1 METYDISSM
10 KLIKSNWLDLITF
23 LCWFEPSEE
32 LKKKYNLSDNDIL
45 YVEYW
50 DDEGSCHYY
59 ISSCHYYISCED
71 DTIYLNEQ
79 CNNVKNN
86 DFIET
91 ICKASLKEN

>member
-10 KLIKSNWLDLITF
+10 KLIKSNWFDSIIF

-32 LKKKYNLSDNDIL
+32 LKRKYNLSDNDIL

-59 ISSCHYYISCED
+59 ISCED
-71 DTIYLNEQ
+71 DIIYLNKQ
-79 CNNVKNN
+79 CNNEKNN

>member
-10 KLIKSNWLDLITF
+10 KLIKSYWLDSITF

-32 LKKKYNLSDNDIL
+32 LKKKYDLSDNAIL

-50 DDEGSCHYY
+50 DDEGSCHYD
-59 ISSCHYYISCED
+59 IGCED
-71 DTIYLNEQ
+71 DIIYLNKQ
-79 CNNVKNN
+79 CNNEKNN
-86 DFIET
+86 NFIET

>member
-10 KLIKSNWLDLITF
+10 KLIKSNWSVSITF
-23 LCWFEPSEE
+23 LCWFKPSEK
-32 LKKKYNLSDNDIL
+32 LKKKYDLSDSDIL

-59 ISSCHYYISCED
+59 ISCDD

-79 CNNVKNN
+79 CNNKKNK

-91 ICKASLKEN
+91 ICKANLKEN

>member
-1 METYDISSM
+1 METYDICSM
-10 KLIKSNWLDLITF
+10 KLIKSNGLDSITL

-32 LKKKYNLSDNDIL
+32 LKKKYNLSDSDIL

-59 ISSCHYYISCED
+59 ISCDD

-79 CNNVKNN
+79 CDNVKNN

-91 ICKASLKEN
+91 ICKANLKEN

>member
-10 KLIKSNWLDLITF
+10 KLIKSNWLDSITL

-59 ISSCHYYISCED
+59 ISCG
-71 DTIYLNEQ
+71 NEVKYFNKQ
-79 CNNVKNN
+79 CNNEKNN

-91 ICKASLKEN
+91 ICKAKLKEN

>member
-10 KLIKSNWLDLITF
+10 KLIRSNWFDSITF
-23 LCWFEPSEE
+23 LCWFEPSEK
-32 LKKKYNLSDNDIL
+32 LKRKYNLSDNDIL

-59 ISSCHYYISCED
+59 ISRG
-71 DTIYLNEQ
+71 NEVKYFNKQ
-79 CNNVKNN
+79 CNNEKNN
-86 DFIET
+86 NFIET

>member
-10 KLIKSNWLDLITF
+10 KLIKSNWLDSITL

-50 DDEGSCHYY
+50 DDEGS
-59 ISSCHYYISCED
+59 
-71 DTIYLNEQ
+71 
-79 CNNVKNN
+79 
-86 DFIET
+86 
-91 ICKASLKEN
+91 